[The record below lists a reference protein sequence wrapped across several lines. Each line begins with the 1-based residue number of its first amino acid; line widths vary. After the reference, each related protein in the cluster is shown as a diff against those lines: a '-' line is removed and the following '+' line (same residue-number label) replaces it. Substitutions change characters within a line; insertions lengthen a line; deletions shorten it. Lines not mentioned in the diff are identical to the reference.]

1 MPRKSLIISVMN
13 IQQAFLFLR
22 EKLGSDK
29 NVARY
34 VMMTPQHYEAMR
46 NERVKITPRME
57 NYIVLKALE
66 LKNCLNAN
74 KPEWEAEK

>member
-1 MPRKSLIISVMN
+1 MN

-34 VMMTPQHYEAMR
+34 VMITPQHYEAMR

-74 KPEWEAEK
+74 KPEKERPDETAP